1 MKHTTKTFYLSG
13 KEFSRLPVLIEL
25 LTEQTEHSADG
36 FLERCYLSVS
46 KIHILVVTT
55 LPSTAE
61 NRNGNKKDIQKI
73 TVSSGFPFQG
83 SQLSLHE
90 LACLKCVLCIYFWD
104 MKLEKYLSW
113 GWCLEA
119 SHLAMM
125 WLCWT
130 VPQHP
135 HLSDLLSPATLVELY
150 SSLLVCGK
158 FPKATVDATSS
169 KRNVQKW
176 KRLRKWFETLGRRI
190 RWNLR
195 TRQWTSSEYF
205 SLWSQDKVTLET
217 IFESTQVREKS
228 SSDGE
233 KTLEEMERKNET
245 LCWKHCT
252 PQGTPF
258 SPGRF
263 CKLQSIAHNFP
274 NFCHILIPPVL
285 LFIFPHVFS
294 FAEIP
299 TVTSIYIIIP
309 IKRDTQL
316 PKKKNNNKEKPSSP
330 IYFYVATMLDAPHQL
345 PPWVNI
351 LLRASGTW
359 RFMKVLGCYP
369 YKYQVHFY
377 FLNKLLEQDLRVKVN
392 WDMYT

>member
-36 FLERCYLSVS
+36 SLERCHLSVS

-61 NRNGNKKDIQKI
+61 DRNGNKKDIQKI
-73 TVSSGFPFQG
+73 MVSSGFP
-83 SQLSLHE
+83 LLLLLHE

-119 SHLAMM
+119 SHSAMT

-135 HLSDLLSPATLVELY
+135 HLSDLLSPGTLVELY

-158 FPKATVDATSS
+158 FPRATVNATSS

-176 KRLRKWFETLGRRI
+176 KRLRKWFETLERRI

-217 IFESTQVREKS
+217 VFESTQVRGKS

-245 LCWKHCT
+245 LCWKHCP
-252 PQGTPF
+252 PQGDTIYPWAV
-258 SPGRF
+258 
-263 CKLQSIAHNFP
+263 LQ
-274 NFCHILIPPVL
+274 
-285 LFIFPHVFS
+285 
-294 FAEIP
+294 
-299 TVTSIYIIIP
+299 TSVHC
-309 IKRDTQL
+309 TQL
-316 PKKKNNNKEKPSSP
+316 PQFLPYPYTTSIVIYLSTCFFFCWNTYSNFNLHNNTYQKKYTIAKKKKKKN
-330 IYFYVATMLDAPHQL
+330 
-345 PPWVNI
+345 
-351 LLRASGTW
+351 
-359 RFMKVLGCYP
+359 
-369 YKYQVHFY
+369 
-377 FLNKLLEQDLRVKVN
+377 
-392 WDMYT
+392 